1 MDRHDG
7 GLGRVQHARPK
18 KNNPV
23 HPLAGADWTT
33 LLNVL
38 AENGGVSTSKLGK
51 LLPVLGSVL
60 GRSPCSLLEKIGTLH
75 LEDEPFEH
83 PPVFIIG
90 HWRSGTTH
98 LYNILA
104 KSPMIGYVPPLAT
117 GLPWDMLGI
126 ARVFRPLLE
135 RALPSERFIDRVPVN
150 PDSPQEDEI
159 ALASMTH
166 MSFYHGI
173 YFPERLQ
180 ELFDRGIFFDG
191 ATEADIEDWNHVFL
205 LYLKKLQ
212 VLFPGRQLFI
222 KNPVYTARV
231 AHIRKLIPNAKFI
244 HIHRNP
250 YIVFQSMRNF
260 WNKLLR
266 EFALQDECD
275 VDIDELILGAYPR
288 MMDLAEKD
296 CSKLPEGD
304 FVQMSYEDLEK
315 DPLGQIRNILQGLN
329 LDHYAEGESWFRTY
343 LASVKSYKKNS
354 YDISDEDNQKVYSR
368 WSGFINQ
375 WNYLPPC

>member
-1 MDRHDG
+1 MTG
-7 GLGRVQHARPK
+7 PAS
-18 KNNPV
+18 KNASSV

-38 AENGGVSTSKLGK
+38 SENGFTAGSKLNK
-51 LLPVLGSVL
+51 LLPVLFSIL
-60 GRSPCSLLEKIGTLH
+60 GRSPFSLLERIGSDH
-75 LEDEPFEH
+75 LIHEPFH
-83 PPVFIIG
+83 KPPVFIIG

-104 KSPMIGYVPPLAT
+104 KSPSIGYVPPLAT

-135 RALPSERFIDRVPVN
+135 KALPSERFIDRIPVN

-173 YFPERLQ
+173 YFPNQLKG
-180 ELFDRGIFFDG
+180 LFDKGVFFDG
-191 ATEADIEDWNHVFL
+191 ASVADVDHWNHVFL

-212 VLFPGRQLFI
+212 HLFPERQLFI

-231 AHIRKLIPNAKFI
+231 AHIKKLIPEAKFI

-250 YIVFQSMRNF
+250 YLVFQSMRHF
-260 WNKLLR
+260 WKQLLK
-266 EFALQDECD
+266 EFALQEGTDIE
-275 VDIDELILGAYPR
+275 IDELILSAYPR
-288 MMDLAEKD
+288 MREKAAEE
-296 CSKLPEGD
+296 CAELPDGD
-304 FVQMSYEDLEK
+304 FVEMKYEDLEM
-315 DPLGQIRNILQGLN
+315 DPLGQIQKIMQSLG
-329 LDHYAEGESWFRTY
+329 LDHYEDGESYFRTY
-343 LASVKSYKKNS
+343 LASVKSYQKNHYS
-354 YDISDEDNQKVYSR
+354 ISDQDNELVYR
-368 WSGFINQ
+368 HWSQQIDQ
-375 WNYLPPC
+375 WGYLPPK